1 MAVETAESVRENQR
15 LATTERKEERKKE
28 ERKRPSRPHNEI
40 TTETRRFKMFVADIT
55 DKEELDFLLAQNE
68 DELLANPADE
78 QAQWDREDI
87 LGQYAELGLTP
98 PTSRNIK

>member
-1 MAVETAESVRENQR
+1 
-15 LATTERKEERKKE
+15 
-28 ERKRPSRPHNEI
+28 
-40 TTETRRFKMFVADIT
+40 MFVADIT

-98 PTSRNIK
+98 PNN